1 MAKSRNDILFR
12 FLGDTKSLDK
22 ASNKARG
29 GFKDAS
35 KAGGVFQGAL
45 GGITRAVGALGIA
58 LGGRE
63 MLQWA
68 GDALQLAIAA
78 DEVDSRFQTVFGS
91 AKTFREELETWGN
104 MAGVTVTAA
113 EDLASSFGNLA
124 QTQGISKDAS
134 AEFALK
140 VAELAGDLAS
150 FKDLDPERVF
160 LALNKGLLTTEKEGL
175 KAFDLAISAAE
186 VDTRALIIATKDGRT
201 EITKADKAYASYEI
215 AVEQAGSAIGD
226 LEKTEDSLANRQR
239 QMKASVKELQEA
251 FGKELLKPIKQFS
264 EAIETQSD
272 SLEELG
278 KVMGTVVRKGI
289 EPVAEA
295 MSDANKAMDA
305 AEEPTSRW
313 AAALNVANQVASQ
326 FSPALRI
333 LNIAIDAGGKA
344 ARDAALEMEE
354 YKKGIEA
361 TAQAERDARGP
372 SEDYIGFIKQIRDAQ
387 AESEKTNTAYAGG
400 LLSIWGAA
408 TEATGGLQ
416 GLANEIGAAAAAMQ
430 KHLPVYREF
439 ADLARLAGITSLAG
453 DPPAPAPAN
462 PVAAAQNQNDLQDLG
477 GQTGG

>member
-1 MAKSRNDILFR
+1 VCLVADATNRILWKF
-12 FLGDTKSLDK
+12 FGDTKNLDK
-22 ASNKARG
+22 ANRNAQR
-29 GFKDAS
+29 GFKGTEKTSNGLQTAL
-35 KAGGVFQGAL
+35 GGLVRVAGAL
-45 GGITRAVGALGIA
+45 GLAM
-58 LGGRE
+58 GGRE
-63 MLQWA
+63 LLQWT
-68 GDALQLAIAA
+68 GDALQLAVAA
-78 DEVDSRFQTVFGS
+78 DEVDSRFKTVFGS

-124 QTQGISKDAS
+124 QTQGISREAS

-150 FKDLDPERVF
+150 FKDLDPEQVF

-186 VDTRALIIATKDGRT
+186 VDTRALIIATEDGRT
-201 EITKADKAYASYEI
+201 EITKADKAFASYEI

-239 QMKASVKELQEA
+239 QVKASVKELQEA

-272 SLEELG
+272 SLEKLG
-278 KVMGTVVRKGI
+278 TVMGTIVRKGI

-295 MSDANKAMDA
+295 MSDANRAMDA

-313 AAALNVANQVASQ
+313 GAALNVANQVASQ

-344 ARDAALEMEE
+344 SRDAALEMDE
-354 YKKGIEA
+354 YKKGIED
-361 TAQAERDARGP
+361 TAQASRDAHGP
-372 SEDYIGFIKQIRDAQ
+372 SEDYIGFIKQISEAQ
-387 AESEKTNTAYAGG
+387 AEAEEPNMAYAGG

-416 GLANEIGAAAAAMQ
+416 GLADEIGAAAAAMQ
-430 KHLPVYREF
+430 KHLPVYHEF
-439 ADLARLAGITSLAG
+439 AELAGLAGITSLAG
-453 DPPAPAPAN
+453 P
-462 PVAAAQNQNDLQDLG
+462 PVADPVADSQQFNDIIAIGD
-477 GQTGG
+477 QTGG